1 MLRLITDFDGPLMD
15 VSERYYQVYQY
26 CLQQTQRPNQPIK
39 PMDKAQFWD
48 CKRACIPEP
57 TIGMRSGLDEDQAQE
72 FALLRRNTVHTVPYL
87 VYDQPVPG
95 AIDALER
102 LQQAGVELVVM
113 TMRRVRELDEAFSR
127 YDLARFF
134 PQDRRYCLSND
145 YIKTGDTKDKPLVME
160 RALQELP
167 PASNVWMVGD
177 TEADMIA
184 AKTHGVKV
192 IGVLSGIRD
201 TTQLSLYQPDLIFN
215 NISETADFLLNQE
228 LPRVG

>member
-1 MLRLITDFDGPLMD
+1 
-15 VSERYYQVYQY
+15 
-26 CLQQTQRPNQPIK
+26 
-39 PMDKAQFWD
+39 
-48 CKRACIPEP
+48 
-57 TIGMRSGLDEDQAQE
+57 
-72 FALLRRNTVHTVPYL
+72 
-87 VYDQPVPG
+87 
-95 AIDALER
+95 
-102 LQQAGVELVVM
+102 
-113 TMRRVRELDEAFSR
+113 
-127 YDLARFF
+127 
-134 PQDRRYCLSND
+134 
-145 YIKTGDTKDKPLVME
+145 ME